1 MSKFLEE
8 RVANPG
14 KYVYVPFAPTNPGV
28 IVRRISTNRVQ
39 VKFVNTLLGK
49 KTDIF
54 EIHDLNDFDTLVAET
69 AKRLDTHN
77 KSLEK
82 LKSL

>member
-49 KTDIF
+49 KQIF
-54 EIHDLNDFDTLVAET
+54 LKFMISMIL
-69 AKRLDTHN
+69 TH
-77 KSLEK
+77 
-82 LKSL
+82 